1 MTTMFMMH
9 RARLLAGAFLVA
21 LMALPSA
28 RAHAQGAQNA
38 VITGKV
44 VSEFGQVVE
53 AANVYIEELS
63 ISVATN
69 AQGAYT
75 ITVPAARV
83 QGQQVNL
90 RVRAISYQPTV
101 SPIRLTAGSQTVNF
115 TLKQDV
121 NRLNEVVVTGT
132 VGLGTERAKVP
143 FAIARLDTQAL
154 KVPALDPVTQLEGK
168 VSGLRIAATSSGA
181 PGATPEIMM
190 RGPTSI
196 NSSGRDRSPLFIVD
210 GVIMNVGS
218 FTELGAL
225 DIESIEVVKGAAGAS
240 LYGTRAANGVITI
253 TTKRGSGGSEGIH
266 FSARSEYG
274 LNDLN
279 SINYGQPVNHH
290 LELDETGTRFC
301 VQGSG
306 NIASCSRTTN
316 WMQEILRINSV
327 AADTVRKPQNM
338 QWNSPAVGDG
348 SLQNVYQA
356 NIWPGQY
363 FNSLAEG
370 TQSNP
375 ILLNS
380 LDASGKLGAVRFY
393 ASGSYQ
399 NDQGALKFLTG
410 NQQRRG
416 RVNLD
421 YDARQD
427 LTFSVSSA
435 YDNGRNDNRTS
446 NGLFGTLL
454 RGAPAGTDYLARDS
468 LGRGILIGG
477 GPGLR
482 GTGNGQNTF
491 LYNDENQ
498 QDYTISHRF
507 IGDITSRY
515 FPAPWVTVEGVF
527 GYDNRNT
534 TETSYRTKGF
544 RTTSIST
551 STNNGNMDIF
561 NTGDESMN
569 GSVTSTFK
577 HSLRND
583 LNGQLQIRGSWD
595 QERTNNADAS
605 GQAFTV
611 KDVFTL
617 SNTTLAPNVSSGLT
631 TVRNMGALAGASLD
645 YKDRYV
651 LDGTFRYDGSSL
663 FGPGNRWAPFGRV
676 SGVWR
681 VSEEPWWNQNWLSDF
696 RLRASHGTAGS
707 TPRFNAQ
714 YETFSVNNGVISL
727 GQSGNS
733 KLKPETTTEDEVGSD
748 FTLFSRLGVE
758 LTHASSDTRNQLLLV
773 NTPNSLGFATQWQN
787 AGTLSN
793 NTWELGLNLPVI
805 QKRNFSWN
813 MHGTWDRTR
822 TFITQ
827 LFAPPYVTDGGTGQG
842 TSSFFLITASH
853 DLSNGQPENRFG
865 QIWGRKFYKSCSMM
879 PSSLQASCG
888 DGKDFQVNDQGY
900 VVWVGAGNSWKDGI
914 TKNLWETFLPGAQSP
929 FGDKV
934 PLYWGMPIVDRPLRG
949 QPGEGTGI
957 NQIIGNVFP
966 NFRFTYNNDISY
978 KRFTAYALLDATIGQ
993 NIYNQG
999 EGWGLLDFNSAHFD
1013 QGDATVETAKPI
1025 GYGWRAGPSEST
1037 GIGGFYDTLN
1047 PNNYVV
1053 EDGSFAKLREVNV
1066 TYRLGALRGVGG
1078 DWTVGVVGRNL
1089 YTWTKY
1095 SGLDPETGATGG
1107 STTNGANSGL
1117 INQTD
1122 AFGIPTLRSYTL
1134 FLSTRY

>member
-1 MTTMFMMH
+1 MTTMITMN
-9 RARLLAGAFLVA
+9 RARALSGALLLGVLS
-21 LMALPSA
+21 ALPGA
-28 RAHAQGAQNA
+28 RAQAQAQNA
-38 VITGKV
+38 VITGRV
-44 VSEFGQVVE
+44 VSEFGQTIE

-63 ISVATN
+63 LSVGTN
-69 AQGAYT
+69 AQGTYT

-90 RVRAISYQPTV
+90 RVRAISYQPGV

-154 KVPALDPVTQLEGK
+154 KVPALDPITALEGK
-168 VSGLRIAATSSGA
+168 VSGLRIAQTSSGA
-181 PGATPEIMM
+181 PGSTPEIMM

-196 NSSGRDRSPLFIVD
+196 NASGRDRSPLFIVD

-253 TTKRGSGGSEGIH
+253 TTKRGSGGSDGVH
-266 FSARSEYG
+266 FSGRTEYG
-274 LNDLN
+274 VNDLN
-279 SINYGQPVNHH
+279 SISYGQPVNHH
-290 LELDETGTRFC
+290 LQLDETGTRFC
-301 VQGSG
+301 VAGSG
-306 NIASCSRTTN
+306 NVAACSRTIN

-327 AADTVRKPQNM
+327 AADTTRKPQSL
-338 QWNSPAVGDG
+338 QWNSPTVGGGD
-348 SLQNVYQA
+348 LQNVYQA
-356 NIWPGQY
+356 NYWPGQY
-363 FNSLAEG
+363 FNSMAQA

-375 ILLNS
+375 ITLNS
-380 LDASGKLGAVRFY
+380 LDATGKVGTVRFY
-393 ASGSYQ
+393 VSGSYQ
-399 NDQGALKFLTG
+399 NNEGALRDLTG
-410 NQQRRG
+410 NQQRRA
-416 RVNLD
+416 RINLD

-435 YDNGRNDNRTS
+435 YDNGRNDNRGD
-446 NGLFGTLL
+446 NGLFGTFL
-454 RGAPAGTDYLARDS
+454 RGAPAGTNYLARDS
-468 LGRGILIGG
+468 LGRGILVGG
-477 GPGLR
+477 GSGLR
-482 GTGNGQNTF
+482 GTGNGGATF
-491 LYNDENQ
+491 LYDDEHR
-498 QDYTISHRF
+498 QDWTISHRF

-534 TETSYRTKGF
+534 GETFYLQKGY
-544 RTTSIST
+544 RTTSLST
-551 STNNGNMDIF
+551 STNNGRIDLF
-561 NTGDESMN
+561 DSGDESMN
-569 GSVTSTFK
+569 GSLTSTFK
-577 HSLRND
+577 HALRND

-595 QERTNNADAS
+595 QERSNNNDAN

-617 SNTTLAPNVSSGLT
+617 SNTTLNPAISSSLQ

-645 YKDRYV
+645 YKDRYI

-707 TPRFNAQ
+707 TPRFSAQ
-714 YETFSVNNGVISL
+714 YETYSVNNGVISL

-733 KLKPETTTEDEVGSD
+733 KLKPETTTEDEIGTD

-758 LTHASSDTRNQLLLV
+758 LTHAGSDTRNQLLLV

-793 NTWELGLNLPVI
+793 NTWELGLNLPVLNR
-805 QKRNFSWN
+805 KNFSWN

-822 TFITQ
+822 TYITQ
-827 LFAPPYVTDGGTGQG
+827 LFAPEYVTDGGTGQG
-842 TSSFFLITASH
+842 TGSFFLISARH
-853 DLSNGQPENRFG
+853 DLSNGQPINRFG
-865 QIWGRKFYKSCSMM
+865 QIWGRKFYKKCGDM
-879 PSSLQASCG
+879 PSSLQGSCG
-888 DGKDFQVNDQGY
+888 DGKEFQVNDQGY
-900 VVWVGAGNSWKDGI
+900 VVFVGEGNSWKDGI
-914 TKNLWETFLPGAQSP
+914 TKNLWQTYLPGAQSP
-929 FGDKV
+929 FGNNV

-978 KRFTAYALLDATIGQ
+978 KRFTAYALLDATIGN
-993 NIYNQG
+993 NIDNQG
-999 EGWGLLDFNSAHFD
+999 EGWGLLDFNSSHFD
-1013 QGDATVETAKPI
+1013 QGGASLATAKPV
-1025 GYGWRAGPSEST
+1025 GYSWRSGPSEST
-1037 GIGGFYDTLN
+1037 GVGGFYDTLN

-1078 DWTVGVVGRNL
+1078 DWTLGLVGRNL

-1107 STTNGANSGL
+1107 SSTNGSNSGL

-1122 AFGIPTLRSYTL
+1122 AFGFPTLRSYTF
-1134 FLSTRY
+1134 FLSTRF